1 MSDVL
6 WFLSAAV
13 YIIGVLLASFALQSK
28 GIIAKEGARKAVHIL
43 VSLTVFIIVYC
54 MDDPWLRIA
63 GPLAFIPVNA
73 VLGRFSGERLAG
85 LVCYPLSILT
95 LVVLMEHGLLSSPA
109 VVSGTL
115 AMGLGD
121 GAAALVGTRFGRH
134 RIGGKTLEG
143 SFAMMILS
151 FIIFIMFGD
160 ASIPAAVVSALLAA
174 GVEAFTPRGL
184 DNITVPLVSALL
196 MEVI

>member
-13 YIIGVLLASFALQSK
+13 YISGVLLASFVLQSK

-54 MDDPWLRIA
+54 MDDPLLRIA

-85 LVCYPLSILT
+85 LVCYPLSILA
-95 LVVLMEHGLLSSPA
+95 LVVLMEYGFLSPPA

-121 GAAALVGTRFGRH
+121 GTAALVGTRFGRH

-160 ASIPAAVVSALLAA
+160 ASISVAVVSALLAA
-174 GVEAFTPRGL
+174 GVEAITPRGL

-196 MEVI
+196 MEVL

>member
-13 YIIGVLLASFALQSK
+13 YISGVLLASFVLQSK

-54 MDDPWLRIA
+54 MDDPLLRIA

-85 LVCYPLSILT
+85 LVSYPLSILA
-95 LVVLMEHGLLSSPA
+95 LVVLMEYGFLSPPA

-134 RIGGKTLEG
+134 RIGVYGFTCQG
-143 SFAMMILS
+143 QC
-151 FIIFIMFGD
+151 FGGGERQFT
-160 ASIPAAVVSALLAA
+160 ARGGEPVIRSNVITGHAV
-174 GVEAFTPRGL
+174 
-184 DNITVPLVSALL
+184 
-196 MEVI
+196 